1 MIELKSGTKVIKA
14 EFQQPTVA
22 LYREYQTI
30 VAELQKV
37 VDGYALFKRNVATTE
52 LIKKY
57 PDVLGDLINSSG
69 GFNEATYNAK
79 VKKFIEVDKLPK
91 EEAEQKA
98 AADIVERLHLAAAD
112 NKEIFVALVSPE
124 VTFPLNYNSILI
136 GIDVIKK
143 TIDKSKL
150 TANEKKLIESNE
162 FWDNVQWD
170 GVCKYIDSFR
180 AVYQ

>member
-22 LYREYQTI
+22 RYREYQNI
-30 VAELQKV
+30 VNDLQKV
-37 VDGYALFKRNVATTE
+37 VDTYGQFKRNVAIAE

-57 PDVLGDLINSSG
+57 PDVLGDLVNSAG
-69 GFNEATYNAK
+69 GFNESTYNAK
-79 VKKFIEVDKLPK
+79 VKKFVEVDKLPQA
-91 EEAEQKA
+91 EAEQKA

-112 NKEIFVALVSPE
+112 NKEIFVTLVSPE
-124 VTFPLNYNSILI
+124 VVYPLNYNSIII

-150 TANEKKLIESNE
+150 TANEKKLLDSDE
-162 FWDNVQWD
+162 FWDNVEWE

-180 AVYQ
+180 TVYQ